1 MKSML
6 DVRILKYKLNE
17 EEVEKEKN
25 ERRKERKEKLYKEL
39 PTVLKGKR

>member
-1 MKSML
+1 ML
-6 DVRILKYKLNE
+6 DVRILKYKLKE

-39 PTVLKGKR
+39 PTVLKGKH

>member
-1 MKSML
+1 ML

-25 ERRKERKEKLYKEL
+25 ERRKERKEKLDKNCRQY
-39 PTVLKGKR
+39 